1 MCIRDRYT
9 YIISISYLLDELLPR
24 SEEFEEELLRL
35 LLPEEELEAEEP
47 RLDCPLDTE
56 LLRVL
61 LRVVL
66 RLEFELL
73 LLGDVVVRL
82 VEELLLRLLL
92 PEFVLLFT
100 GVLLPELLFSLRLLD
115 EFSRLDD
122 DEEVLLGRVVVV
134 LGRVDTLGRVVVVP
148 GLELGLVLVF
158 GRIFTEPKSER
169 RFV

>member
-1 MCIRDRYT
+1 
-9 YIISISYLLDELLPR
+9 
-24 SEEFEEELLRL
+24 
-35 LLPEEELEAEEP
+35 
-47 RLDCPLDTE
+47 
-56 LLRVL
+56 
-61 LRVVL
+61 
-66 RLEFELL
+66 LEFELL

-134 LGRVDTLGRVVVVP
+134 PVLGRVVVLGRVLAPVLGRVVPVLGRVDTLGRVVVVP

>member
-1 MCIRDRYT
+1 M
-9 YIISISYLLDELLPR
+9 
-24 SEEFEEELLRL
+24 
-35 LLPEEELEAEEP
+35 
-47 RLDCPLDTE
+47 DTE

-134 LGRVDTLGRVVVVP
+134 PVLGRVLAPVLGRVVPVLGRVDTLGRVVVVP

>member
-1 MCIRDRYT
+1 M
-9 YIISISYLLDELLPR
+9 
-24 SEEFEEELLRL
+24 
-35 LLPEEELEAEEP
+35 
-47 RLDCPLDTE
+47 DTE

-134 LGRVDTLGRVVVVP
+134 PVLGRVVVLGRVLAPVLGRAVPVLGRVDTLGRVVVVP

>member
-1 MCIRDRYT
+1 M
-9 YIISISYLLDELLPR
+9 
-24 SEEFEEELLRL
+24 
-35 LLPEEELEAEEP
+35 
-47 RLDCPLDTE
+47 DTE

-134 LGRVDTLGRVVVVP
+134 PVLGRVVVLGRVLAPVLGRVVPVLGRVDTLGRVVVVP

>member
-1 MCIRDRYT
+1 M
-9 YIISISYLLDELLPR
+9 
-24 SEEFEEELLRL
+24 
-35 LLPEEELEAEEP
+35 
-47 RLDCPLDTE
+47 DTE

-134 LGRVDTLGRVVVVP
+134 LGRVLAPVLGRVVPVLGRVDTLGRVVVVP
-148 GLELGLVLVF
+148 GLEHRLVLVF
-158 GRIFTEPKSER
+158 GPIFTEPKSER

>member
-1 MCIRDRYT
+1 M
-9 YIISISYLLDELLPR
+9 
-24 SEEFEEELLRL
+24 
-35 LLPEEELEAEEP
+35 
-47 RLDCPLDTE
+47 DTE

-134 LGRVDTLGRVVVVP
+134 LGRVVPVLGRVDTLGRVVVVP

>member
-1 MCIRDRYT
+1 M
-9 YIISISYLLDELLPR
+9 E
-24 SEEFEEELLRL
+24 
-35 LLPEEELEAEEP
+35 
-47 RLDCPLDTE
+47 TE

-66 RLEFELL
+66 RLELELL

-92 PEFVLLFT
+92 PEFVSLFT

-115 EFSRLDD
+115 EFFRFDD
-122 DEEVLLGRVVVV
+122 DEEALLGRVVVLGRLLVPVLGRVVPV

>member
-1 MCIRDRYT
+1 M
-9 YIISISYLLDELLPR
+9 
-24 SEEFEEELLRL
+24 
-35 LLPEEELEAEEP
+35 
-47 RLDCPLDTE
+47 DTE

-134 LGRVDTLGRVVVVP
+134 LGRVVVLGQVLAPVLGRVVPVLGRVDTLGRVVVVP

>member
-1 MCIRDRYT
+1 M
-9 YIISISYLLDELLPR
+9 E
-24 SEEFEEELLRL
+24 
-35 LLPEEELEAEEP
+35 
-47 RLDCPLDTE
+47 TE

-115 EFSRLDD
+115 EFFRFDD
-122 DEEVLLGRVVVV
+122 DEEALLGRVVVLGRLLVPVLGRVVPV

>member
-1 MCIRDRYT
+1 
-9 YIISISYLLDELLPR
+9 
-24 SEEFEEELLRL
+24 
-35 LLPEEELEAEEP
+35 
-47 RLDCPLDTE
+47 
-56 LLRVL
+56 
-61 LRVVL
+61 
-66 RLEFELL
+66 LEFELL

>member
-1 MCIRDRYT
+1 M
-9 YIISISYLLDELLPR
+9 
-24 SEEFEEELLRL
+24 
-35 LLPEEELEAEEP
+35 
-47 RLDCPLDTE
+47 DTE

-100 GVLLPELLFSLRLLD
+100 GVLLPELLLSLRLLD

-122 DEEVLLGRVVVV
+122 DEEVLLGRVVVVLGRVLAPVLGRVVPV

>member
-1 MCIRDRYT
+1 MCIRDR
-9 YIISISYLLDELLPR
+9 
-24 SEEFEEELLRL
+24 

-134 LGRVDTLGRVVVVP
+134 PVLGRVVPVLGRVDTLGRVVVVP

>member
-1 MCIRDRYT
+1 M
-9 YIISISYLLDELLPR
+9 
-24 SEEFEEELLRL
+24 
-35 LLPEEELEAEEP
+35 
-47 RLDCPLDTE
+47 DTE

-92 PEFVLLFT
+92 PEFALLFT

-122 DEEVLLGRVVVV
+122 DEEVLLGRVVVVPVLGRVVVLGRVLAPVLGRVVPV

>member
-1 MCIRDRYT
+1 M
-9 YIISISYLLDELLPR
+9 
-24 SEEFEEELLRL
+24 
-35 LLPEEELEAEEP
+35 
-47 RLDCPLDTE
+47 DTE

-134 LGRVDTLGRVVVVP
+134 LGRVVVLERVLAPVLGRVVPVLGRVDTLGRVVVVP

>member
-1 MCIRDRYT
+1 M
-9 YIISISYLLDELLPR
+9 
-24 SEEFEEELLRL
+24 
-35 LLPEEELEAEEP
+35 
-47 RLDCPLDTE
+47 DTE

-122 DEEVLLGRVVVV
+122 DEEVLLGRVLAPVLGRVVPV

>member
-1 MCIRDRYT
+1 M
-9 YIISISYLLDELLPR
+9 
-24 SEEFEEELLRL
+24 
-35 LLPEEELEAEEP
+35 
-47 RLDCPLDTE
+47 DTE

-134 LGRVDTLGRVVVVP
+134 PVLGRVVVLGRVLAPVLGRVVPVLGRVDTLGRVVVVP
-148 GLELGLVLVF
+148 LSL
-158 GRIFTEPKSER
+158 IHI
-169 RFV
+169 

>member
-1 MCIRDRYT
+1 M
-9 YIISISYLLDELLPR
+9 
-24 SEEFEEELLRL
+24 
-35 LLPEEELEAEEP
+35 
-47 RLDCPLDTE
+47 DTE

-134 LGRVDTLGRVVVVP
+134 PVLGRVVPVLGRVDTLGRVVVVP

>member
-1 MCIRDRYT
+1 M
-9 YIISISYLLDELLPR
+9 
-24 SEEFEEELLRL
+24 
-35 LLPEEELEAEEP
+35 
-47 RLDCPLDTE
+47 
-56 LLRVL
+56 
-61 LRVVL
+61 
-66 RLEFELL
+66 EFELL

-122 DEEVLLGRVVVV
+122 DEEVLLGRVLAPVLGRVVPV